1 MYFQKEKIHSIS
13 TYENTDTY
21 FSMCIN
27 TQMCIS
33 PCLLSCCKQDN
44 RHKMESLM
52 LSVTKGDL
60 TTVLAPSEMES

>member
-1 MYFQKEKIHSIS
+1 
-13 TYENTDTY
+13 
-21 FSMCIN
+21 MCIN

-60 TTVLAPSEMES
+60 TTVLASSKMES